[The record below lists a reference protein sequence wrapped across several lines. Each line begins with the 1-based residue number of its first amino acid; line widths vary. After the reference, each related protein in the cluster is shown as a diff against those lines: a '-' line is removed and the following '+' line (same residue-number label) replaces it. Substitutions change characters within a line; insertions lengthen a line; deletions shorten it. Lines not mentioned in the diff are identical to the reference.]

1 MVEII
6 KTFTGYARAHGRIKS
21 TVGSAY
27 RCKVCGFITLSKKE
41 ATPHLKCKEKQ
52 K

>member
-6 KTFTGYARAHGRIKS
+6 KTQTGYARADGGIKL
-21 TVGSAY
+21 TVSYAY
-27 RCKVCGFITLSKKE
+27 RCKVCELITLSKKE
-41 ATPHLKCKEKQ
+41 ATPHLKCKGEQ